1 MKQTTKRFYG
11 TLVGVAFLS
20 GLTGAFAYSLSQK
33 SVDKVLPSFS
43 FTEPKKAQE
52 PVGNLMTLSTA
63 SAPAVQPVDLTEA
76 AEKACNVVTRLRISL
91 AISSDVAVA
100 ALSAV
105 RWKLLSVK
113 LLALA

>member
-52 PVGNLMTLSTA
+52 PVGNLMTLSTDHRV
-63 SAPAVQPVDLTEA
+63 P
-76 AEKACNVVTRLRISL
+76 
-91 AISSDVAVA
+91 
-100 ALSAV
+100 
-105 RWKLLSVK
+105 
-113 LLALA
+113 